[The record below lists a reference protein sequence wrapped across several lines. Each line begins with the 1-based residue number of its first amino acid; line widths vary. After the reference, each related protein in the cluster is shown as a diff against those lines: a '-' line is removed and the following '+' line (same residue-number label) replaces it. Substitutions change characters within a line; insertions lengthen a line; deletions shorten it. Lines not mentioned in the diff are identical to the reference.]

1 MTPFCNAKCWV
12 KWVGRLSRCKC
23 VVCAPQ
29 PRSLT
34 DVSARGFR
42 VLTPF
47 CNAKC
52 WVKWVGAFHA
62 ANALSAPARAALTW
76 AIVAR

>member
-1 MTPFCNAKCWV
+1 M
-12 KWVGRLSRCKC
+12 GGGLSRCKC
-23 VVCAPQ
+23 VVCVPQ
-29 PRSLT
+29 PGSLT
-34 DVSARGFR
+34 DVSSRGFR

-62 ANALSAPARAALTW
+62 TDVLSDPGRAALTG
-76 AIVAR
+76 ATISR